1 MRMNLL
7 YIIAGNCGNKQARK
21 RNRDSALLFVILI
34 ATIFSACS
42 DDKPANPLPSFSER
56 KVVDTNPP
64 VKPLSPKES
73 IKMTLLP
80 PGFRMELV
88 ASEPMVQE
96 PVAICWDGNGR
107 MYVAEMNTY
116 MKDANATGEFEPTS
130 RIKLLEDLDGDG
142 RMDKATVFIDSL
154 VLPRTILA
162 VGDQLLVTVT
172 NVQHVWSYRDT
183 NGDGKADQK
192 KIVFNNAVIDSRNL
206 EHQNGGFYWNLDNWI
221 YPSRDNLRYKY
232 KNGML
237 IADTM
242 VDNMIGQWG
251 LTSDNYGRLFYS
263 EAGPG
268 LPAVQIQQLPAYGAL
283 NFADQYTK
291 EFTKPWPIIGTVDAQ
306 GGRSALRPEDNTL
319 KEFTAGCGQSI
330 YRGDRMPADMQGD
343 YFIPEPVG
351 RIIKRG
357 KVLNRDGKIYIEDA
371 YHQKDWLASADMNFR
386 PLNTYTGPDGC
397 FYIVDMYH
405 GIIQESEWTTP
416 DSYLGKMI
424 AEKELFKNKGM
435 GRIYRV
441 VHDDFKPDNRRP
453 AMLSEPVSKLVTYL
467 DHPNG
472 WWRDNA
478 QQLIIYHNDRSVVPA
493 LRDMALGKQAGGQTG
508 PTELG
513 RIHALWTL
521 EGLESIDKSTLITA
535 FSDTSAQVRKT
546 AVWISERYIKQ
557 DDSEILDQ
565 LDRLRDDPSADVRV
579 QLSLSIRGHNS
590 KKAKSIVDKLLAS
603 NKNNEMMQFS
613 FATFVE
619 AEKTKMEEL
628 RRTKNLS
635 SADRELVKNGEKIYK
650 QLCAS
655 CHGADGK
662 GITIGGKDMPAPPLA
677 GSPRVRGDKIMNIQL
692 LLMGLQG
699 PIDGKTYPNTMPSMA
714 GNDDKWIASVLSY
727 IRNSGELGN
736 NASIVTEEEVKM
748 VREKTPKKLNP
759 PYESGATLQLLE
771 IFKLGRAENTNWD
784 KKLH

>member
-1 MRMNLL
+1 MPLNHPHIKISNPGTPDCPQNSRRFV
-7 YIIAGNCGNKQARK
+7 YIIA
-21 RNRDSALLFVILI
+21 ALL
-34 ATIFSACS
+34 ATSLYACS
-42 DDKPANPLPSFSER
+42 GDSHDKPVSNFSER
-56 KVVDTNPP
+56 KVIDTNPP
-64 VKPLSPKES
+64 VKPLSPQETIEK
-73 IKMTLLP
+73 TQLP
-80 PGFRMELV
+80 PGFRMQLV

-116 MKDANATGEFEPTS
+116 MKDGNGTGEFEPTS

-142 RMDKATVFIDSL
+142 KMDKSTVFIDSL

-172 NVQHVWSYRDT
+172 NVQHIWSYRDT
-183 NGDGKADQK
+183 NGDGKADEK
-192 KIVFNNAVIDSRNL
+192 KIVFTNDVIDSRNL

-221 YPSRDNLRYKY
+221 YPSRDNFRYKY
-232 KNGML
+232 KNGKL

-251 LTSDNYGRLFYS
+251 MTSDNFGRLFYS

-291 EFTKPWPIIGTVDAQ
+291 EFTKPWPIIGNVDAQ
-306 GGRSALRPEDNTL
+306 GGRSVLRPEDNTL
-319 KEFTAGCGQSI
+319 KEFTSGCGQSI
-330 YRGDRMPADMQGD
+330 FRGDRMPADMQGD

-357 KVLNRDGKIYIEDA
+357 KVINRDGKIYIEDA
-371 YHQKDWLASADMNFR
+371 YKQKDWLASADMNFR
-386 PLNTYTGPDGC
+386 PINTYTGPDGC

-405 GIIQESEWTTP
+405 GIIQESEWTKP

-453 AMLSEPVSKLVTYL
+453 NMLNEPVSQLVTYL
-467 DHPNG
+467 NHPNG

-478 QQLIIYHNDRSVVPA
+478 QQLLIFHHDLSVVPA
-493 LRDMALGKQAGGQTG
+493 LREIATGKQATLQNKS
-508 PTELG
+508 TELA

-521 EGLESIDKSTLITA
+521 EGLDAIDKSTLIKA

-546 AVWISERYIKQ
+546 AVWISEMYINQ
-557 DDSEILDQ
+557 NDNEILDQ
-565 LDRLRDDPSADVRV
+565 LDKLQNDSSADVRI
-579 QLSLSIRGHNS
+579 QLSLSLRGHNS
-590 KKAKSIVDKLLAS
+590 GKAKNIIDKLLAA

-619 AEKTKMEEL
+619 AENTKSEEL
-628 RRTKNLS
+628 KRTKDLS
-635 SADRELVKNGEKIYK
+635 SADRELVTNGEKIFK

-655 CHGADGK
+655 CHGPDGK
-662 GITIGGKDMPAPPLA
+662 GIIIGGKDMPAPPLA

-692 LLMGLQG
+692 LLLGLQG
-699 PIDGKTYPNTMPSMA
+699 PVDGKTYPNTMPSMA

-727 IRNSGELGN
+727 IRNSGELDN
-736 NASIVTEEEVKM
+736 KASIVTEEEVKL
-748 VREKTPKKLNP
+748 VREKTPKKLLP
-759 PYESGATLQLLE
+759 PLEAGATLQMLE

-784 KKLH
+784 KKR